1 MKLICLGTSGYQP
14 SEARHTSC
22 YFIPELGVMF
32 DAGTGMFRA
41 RQRLRQ
47 THLDIL
53 LTHAHLDHVVGL
65 TFVLGWRELHG
76 LQSIRVYGKKDK
88 LQQIQQHL
96 FSEALFP
103 IIPPIEWVGLP
114 ADGSGVQLACGA
126 KITWWEQTHP
136 GGSVGYRLDYQEH
149 SLAYVTDTTADRD
162 DSYLPHLQRVNLLI
176 HECNFDDG
184 QQEMARLTGHSW
196 LSEVLHRGQVCSVG
210 KLALVHTS
218 PYSDTHAPI
227 DLRQIPSSPL
237 PVTVPHDLD
246 ELEF

>member
-14 SEARHTSC
+14 SESRHTSC

-32 DAGTGMFRA
+32 DAGSGMFRA
-41 RQRLRQ
+41 RQRLQQ

-65 TFVLGWRELHG
+65 TFVLGWRELNG
-76 LQSIRVYGKKDK
+76 LQSIRVYGKADK
-88 LQQIQQHL
+88 LEQIQQHL

-103 IIPPIEWVGLP
+103 ILPPIEWVGLP
-114 ADGSGVQLACGA
+114 ADGSSFQLACGA
-126 KITWWEQTHP
+126 HIQWWEQTHP

-149 SLAYVTDTTADRD
+149 SLAYVTDTTADRS
-162 DSYLPHLQRVNLLI
+162 DSYLHHLRQVNLLI
-176 HECNFDDG
+176 HECNFEDA
-184 QQEMARLTGHSW
+184 QQEMAILTGHSW
-196 LSEVLHRGQVCSVG
+196 LGEVLHRGRSCSVG

-218 PYSDTHAPI
+218 PYGNTQAPI
-227 DLRQIPSSPL
+227 YLRPDTSDAL
-237 PVTVPHDLD
+237 TVMVPHDLE